1 MDIASIFGPIFAVP
15 PPPTPTGALTIGD
28 PLKESVQV
36 AQKPDSKETQSNKK
50 LYIGLAVA
58 LLVLILMLGG
68 GYFMSSTKNGA
79 ARGDV
84 K

>member
-15 PPPTPTGALTIGD
+15 PPPTPTGALTAGD

-58 LLVLILMLGG
+58 LFVLIIALGG
-68 GYFMSSTKNGA
+68 GAYFMTQK
-79 ARGDV
+79 
-84 K
+84 